1 MEIIGPD
8 CEKIILN
15 YKKKFDF
22 IVNQRNE
29 IIRLLNEFGDHRV
42 TDFKM
47 LSGLRYYQSDNRRIS
62 MKTDI
67 YYEDFKEIY
76 LTENRNNKKIMF
88 TINCYGSGHYMNRK
102 IFDLDLDNDKDE
114 MLYEFKIIKIHKNIS
129 NETLLIDSYNK
140 KYDY

>member
-22 IVNQRNE
+22 IVNQKNE
-29 IIRLLNEFGDHRV
+29 IISLLNESGDY
-42 TDFKM
+42 
-47 LSGLRYYQSDNRRIS
+47 RYYQSAKNIII
-62 MKTDI
+62 KTDI
-67 YYEDFKEIY
+67 DYEDFKEIY

-102 IFDLDLDNDKDE
+102 IFDLDFDNDKDE
-114 MLYEFKIIKIHKNIS
+114 MLYEFRIIKINKNTKK
-129 NETLLIDSYNK
+129 ETILIDLYNK
-140 KYDY
+140 KYDYAEMRV